1 MLQHLSHICT
11 LACVQAHT
19 HTRMRMH
26 MHTHTCE
33 IPDSRRLL
41 TGVMDEGVKAAVDT
55 GEMELSAW
63 ILL

>member
-1 MLQHLSHICT
+1 MLLRHPSHICT
-11 LACVQAHT
+11 VACAQVHT
-19 HTRMRMH
+19 HTHMRMH
-26 MHTHTCE
+26 TDTCE
-33 IPDSRRLL
+33 IPGSHRLL